1 MKKSKDLERL
11 EEDSAWV
18 TQHYDSLKK
27 YQGKIVAVKNKDII
41 AVSENLDTLLV
52 ELEKKKEKPACLL
65 LEAIPPKNVS
75 FIL

>member
-1 MKKSKDLERL
+1 MKEKSELERL

-27 YQGKIVAVKNKDII
+27 FEGKVVAVKNKDII
-41 AVSENLDTLLV
+41 AVSENLEKLLKD
-52 ELEKKKEKPACLL
+52 LENKNENAACLL

>member
-11 EEDSAWV
+11 EADSAWV
-18 TQHYDSLKK
+18 TQHYDRLEK
-27 YQGKIVAVKNKDII
+27 YQGKVVAIKNKGII
-41 AVSENLDTLLV
+41 AVSENLETLLE
-52 ELEKKKEKPACLL
+52 ELEKKEKPACLL

>member
-18 TQHYDSLKK
+18 TQHYESLKK
-27 YQGKIVAVKNKDII
+27 YQGKVVAVKNKDII
-41 AVSENLDTLLV
+41 AVSENLDTLLE
-52 ELEKKKEKPACLL
+52 ELEKKKENPACLL